1 MKISV
6 KFDFDLD
13 KVMNIITSWFWLQI
27 LNAIVVMIVS
37 FCTKNGTL
45 ALFALVLWFSAVAL
59 AIVGLVLSLIGI
71 RYSLRHSCQE

>member
-45 ALFALVLWFSAVAL
+45 AVFALVFAYH
-59 AIVGLVLSLIGI
+59 IVVHLV
-71 RYSLRHSCQE
+71 H